1 MFEHELGYDT
11 LNDLTRQLYL
21 YALALEVLPKYLFF
35 DLAGDFHLG
44 LVRIDWEFIS
54 KQSIL
59 PDTNFFLKS
68 LALSTVI
75 NLYLL

>member
-1 MFEHELGYDT
+1 MFELELSYGT

-21 YALALEVLPKYLFF
+21 YDLALEVLPKYLFF

-44 LVRIDWEFIS
+44 LARIDWEFIS
-54 KQSIL
+54 KQSLL
-59 PDTNFFLKS
+59 PYTNFFLKS
-68 LALSTVI
+68 LALSTVL